1 MPLKGIPPTITPELL
16 YVLARM
22 GHGDSIVIADANFPS
37 DSIANQTETKQV
49 LRVHGST
56 SDLARDIL
64 ELMPLDQY
72 MESPVKVMDRVES
85 DKAKELFV
93 PAYEALADATGATLD
108 YVERFSFY
116 EKAKTAFAIVQT
128 NDYTLYANVILFKG
142 VIPPKKSEGTDR
154 LQQQARGAQD
164 RAVQGTNGW

>member
-1 MPLKGIPPTITPELL
+1 MPLIGVPATITPELL

-37 DSIANQTETKQV
+37 DSIALRTGTKEI

-56 SDLARDIL
+56 SELARDIL

-72 MESPVKVMDRVES
+72 MESPVKVMDRVDS
-85 DKAKELFV
+85 DKARSLHV
-93 PAYEALADATGATLD
+93 PAYEAIEEATGVTLE

-128 NDYTLYANVILFKG
+128 NDYTLYANVILYKG
-142 VIPPKKSEGTDR
+142 VIPKKKSE
-154 LQQQARGAQD
+154 
-164 RAVQGTNGW
+164 